1 MMNRTVWKI
10 ASAVVLLLALL
21 IFPSCEKQP
30 EPGGTPAETETF
42 PIRAAYAGEDLPD
55 HLELVADEGEYAAKI
70 LLTADVPVE
79 SFHFFALLYEDMDG
93 GEPMFSTEELYELD
107 RFEPE
112 MPLLVSMTFGET
124 FPAYGFTFKNADGIF
139 KTYGIHLSGKDG
151 SVIISPVRAALG

>member
-10 ASAVVLLLALL
+10 TSAVVLLLALL

-30 EPGGTPAETETF
+30 EPGGPSAETETF

-79 SFHFFALLYEDMDG
+79 SFHFFALIDQDRRTG
-93 GEPMFSTEELYELD
+93 GP
-107 RFEPE
+107 
-112 MPLLVSMTFGET
+112 
-124 FPAYGFTFKNADGIF
+124 
-139 KTYGIHLSGKDG
+139 
-151 SVIISPVRAALG
+151 VIIGGVDHCGINRLAVYRKVYHFFGLPPRNAPMP